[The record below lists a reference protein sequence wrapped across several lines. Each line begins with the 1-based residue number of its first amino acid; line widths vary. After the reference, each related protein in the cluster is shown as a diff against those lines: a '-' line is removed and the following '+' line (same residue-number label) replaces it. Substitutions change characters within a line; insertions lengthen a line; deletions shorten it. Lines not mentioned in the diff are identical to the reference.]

1 MPSVRL
7 AFNWLQVAIS
17 WDIIRHGTST
27 SPVQAQQGKS
37 DDRTHFEHARF
48 TIDRRFDC
56 PPQIVFSAFADPA
69 AKRKWFVE
77 SEGWT
82 IDGYEADFRVGGFER
97 SRFGFGDG
105 PPMGN
110 ETVYLD
116 IVPERRIIFAYSM
129 TMSGTPFSA
138 SLSTIRFTPEGSG
151 TRPAYTE
158 QAAFLDGKD
167 RADGS

>member
-1 MPSVRL
+1 MTEPTV
-7 AFNWLQVAIS
+7 
-17 WDIIRHGTST
+17 
-27 SPVQAQQGKS
+27 
-37 DDRTHFEHARF
+37 EHARF
-48 TIDRRFDC
+48 TIDRRFGC

-82 IDGYEADFRVGGFER
+82 IDGKEADFRVGGFER

-105 PPMGN
+105 PPIGN

-151 TRPAYTE
+151 TRLAYTE

-167 RADGS
+167 RAADREAGCRGLLEALAAHLKQITAKFNS

>member
-1 MPSVRL
+1 MTEPTV
-7 AFNWLQVAIS
+7 
-17 WDIIRHGTST
+17 
-27 SPVQAQQGKS
+27 
-37 DDRTHFEHARF
+37 EHARF

-56 PPQIVFSAFADPA
+56 PPQFVFGAFADPA

-97 SRFGFGDG
+97 SQFGFGDG

-151 TRPAYTE
+151 TRLAYTE

-167 RADGS
+167 RAEDREAGCRGLFEALAAHLKQITAKFNS

>member
-1 MPSVRL
+1 MTEPTV
-7 AFNWLQVAIS
+7 
-17 WDIIRHGTST
+17 
-27 SPVQAQQGKS
+27 
-37 DDRTHFEHARF
+37 EHARF

-56 PPQIVFSAFADPA
+56 PPQFVFGAFADPA

-97 SRFGFGDG
+97 SRFRFGDG
-105 PPMGN
+105 PPIGN

-151 TRPAYTE
+151 TRLAYTE

-167 RADGS
+167 RAEDREAGCRGLLEALAAHLKQITAKFNS